1 MIVGE
6 LVFCIAIGIF
16 TVFIVSIISI
26 LLVIAELVLMMFPD
40 LRVPWTITDNFLWE
54 IEEDI
59 CQNEIKKKGGLI
71 MTLNEYNYLQSRF
84 SRKLKKPD
92 YTSKNAGYNAGISE
106 CRSII
111 KVEYNRMVEKED
123 QMDLPEYVCLQ
134 DRFSHALKNPAHTNR
149 ESSYNAA
156 ILSCKS
162 ILKEVFNN

>member
-59 CQNEIKKKGGLI
+59 CQNETKKRRI
-71 MTLNEYNYLQSRF
+71 NN
-84 SRKLKKPD
+84 D
-92 YTSKNAGYNAGISE
+92 SK
-106 CRSII
+106 
-111 KVEYNRMVEKED
+111 
-123 QMDLPEYVCLQ
+123 
-134 DRFSHALKNPAHTNR
+134 
-149 ESSYNAA
+149 
-156 ILSCKS
+156 
-162 ILKEVFNN
+162 